1 MIEGSS
7 ELNLLEQVLEG
18 RSEGFKAKVL
28 NLVLRYHWDVND
40 PNFLIL
46 VATGQMEVLL
56 DRFPD
61 QFEQILEQ
69 AILRLE
75 QQRSALTELIQGA
88 EFSSS
93 NRTAGFAEQ
102 VTALE
107 KLLVAE
113 RQRSATDAQDLLK
126 LSETEK
132 QRILAELTQRVKQLS
147 LESQR
152 VTEQKARQLVEST
165 GDAFRRQYYLESM
178 AWVFLSALAI
188 LIMGVGLGWMMR
200 DRDLQAFKNT
210 PNVWFGQKLV
220 EWNGRQIKACQESD
234 RRTCE
239 LRIEKPEGASN

>member
-1 MIEGSS
+1 MTEGS
-7 ELNLLEQVLEG
+7 ELSLLEQVLEG

-28 NLVLRYHWDVND
+28 KLVLRYHWDVND

-61 QFEQILEQ
+61 QVEQIFDQ

-88 EFSSS
+88 EFSSA
-93 NRTAGFAEQ
+93 NRTAGFVEQ

-113 RQRSATDAQDLLK
+113 RQRSAADAQELLK
-126 LSETEK
+126 LSEQEK
-132 QRILAELTQRVKQLS
+132 QQMVAELTQRVKQLS

-165 GDAFRRQYYLESM
+165 GDAFRRRYYLESM

-200 DRDLQAFKNT
+200 DRDFQAFKNS

-220 EWNGRQIKACQESD
+220 EWNGQQIKDCQESD
-234 RRTCE
+234 RKRCE
-239 LRIEKPEGASN
+239 LQIEKPEAAEN

>member
-1 MIEGSS
+1 MTEGN
-7 ELNLLEQVLEG
+7 ELSLLEQVLEG

-28 NLVLRYHWDVND
+28 KLVLRYHWDVND

-61 QFEQILEQ
+61 RFEQIFEQ

-75 QQRSALTELIQGA
+75 HQRSALTELIQGA
-88 EFSSS
+88 EFSSA
-93 NRTAGFAEQ
+93 NRTAGLTEQ

-113 RQRSATDAQDLLK
+113 RQRAATDTQDLLK

-132 QRILAELTQRVKQLS
+132 QQMLAELTQRAKQLS

-165 GDAFRRQYYLESM
+165 GDAFRRRYYLESM
-178 AWVFLSALAI
+178 AWVFVSALMI
-188 LIMGVGLGWMMR
+188 LVMGVGLGWMMR
-200 DRDLQAFKNT
+200 DRDFQSFKNS

-220 EWNGRQIKACQESD
+220 EWNGRQIKVCQEGD
-234 RRTCE
+234 RTTCE
-239 LRIEKPEGASN
+239 LKIEKPETARN